1 MPKWLEE
8 KLVNSGVR
16 NPYAVMNAAHI
27 DKGDAV
33 KSVSAKMSAFMKGK
47 HKKGGAK

>member
-8 KLVNSGVR
+8 KLVDSGVR

-27 DKGDAV
+27 KKGDMV
-33 KSVSAKMSAFMKGK
+33 KAISAKMSTFMKR
-47 HKKGGAK
+47 KGGKKP